1 MQIYSMSCDLQSKR
15 IVWTNRSAD
24 DSMTNWGQMGLSS
37 SAVATT
43 YSKFFASEAISK
55 LPNFED

>member
-1 MQIYSMSCDLQSKR
+1 MSCDLRSKR
-15 IVWTNRSAD
+15 IVWTNRNAD

-37 SAVATT
+37 AAVSAT